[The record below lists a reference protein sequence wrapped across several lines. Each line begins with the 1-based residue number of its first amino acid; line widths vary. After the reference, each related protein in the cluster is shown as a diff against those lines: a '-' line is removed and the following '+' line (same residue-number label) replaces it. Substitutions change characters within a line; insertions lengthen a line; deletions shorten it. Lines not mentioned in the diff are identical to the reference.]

1 MPELIRED
9 VERCP
14 VFIASQVLGKKWA
27 ILVLQELMTPEAR
40 NGLRFNQIQKDLDWI
55 TPKVLIQR
63 LRDLMKED
71 IIQRIVDSSTIPPK
85 VWYELTEKGEGLR
98 ETLTSMQKW
107 GRKFGGHITA
117 ACIRTN
123 FEGCKDCR
131 SKYTKSQES

>member
-1 MPELIRED
+1 MQNLIREE

-40 NGLRFNQIQKDLDWI
+40 DGLRFNEIQDDLDWI
-55 TPKVLIQR
+55 TPKVLTQR

-71 IIQRIVDSSTIPPK
+71 IIQRKVDSSTIPPK
-85 VWYELTEKGEGLR
+85 VWYKLTEKGEGLR

-107 GRKFGGHITA
+107 GRKFGGQITS
-117 ACIRTN
+117 ACIRSN

-131 SKYTKSQES
+131 SKRNMS